1 MLGLQKLIL
10 RVLAVLLPV
19 ALVGGLVAIA
29 AKQYAAKEVA
39 QATHESV
46 KEAVREAVADR
57 KEAVKVDVAQTDAR
71 AVANRKVASVVISHR
86 EKSQEVISHYETQ
99 YETNADCRAG
109 ESERLRV
116 LIDAA
121 SEINRVIDS
130 TTSLP

>member
-1 MLGLQKLIL
+1 MPGLQKLIL
-10 RVLAVLLPV
+10 RIAAVLLSV
-19 ALVGGLVAIA
+19 AVLCGLVVIA
-29 AKQYAAKEVA
+29 AKQYAEKEVA
-39 QATHESV
+39 QAAQESV

-71 AVANRKVASVVISHR
+71 AVASRKVASMVISHR
-86 EKSQEVISHYETQ
+86 EKSQEVISHYEKR